1 MCFQKKKAAG
11 SAQNLTSRFDTLH
24 HVPPSYTYIDI
35 YIYTQLKKEL
45 SIDLSSQQTKNI
57 LNLYKTLYVKYH
69 LVDHYIYIYIY
80 IYIFFEKNLNVSF
93 QKIKGLLNFRKISRT
108 GRILTSWRRPSG
120 CLVFTGHF
128 LHKSPIISGSFVKND
143 LQFKSSYRSWPP
155 CTKSDIYRNIYMY
168 IYMYRFKKKF
178 Y

>member
-1 MCFQKKKAAG
+1 VFSKKEGCWICTKPYVTFWH
-11 SAQNLTSRFDTLH
+11 LTSRTTQLH
-24 HVPPSYTYIDI
+24 IHRHI
-35 YIYTQLKKEL
+35 YIYPVEKRTVYRFVLTTNKKYSE
-45 SIDLSSQQTKNI
+45 SVQDLVCQVSPSWS
-57 LNLYKTLYVKYH
+57 L
-69 LVDHYIYIYIY
+69 YIYIYLY
-80 IYIFFEKNLNVSF
+80 IFFFEKNLNVSF